1 MGRIVYSR
9 SANGTDPGVF
19 KEIKEKMGCEVTAKL
34 VEQYGGTTI
43 YIPQKIKTKH
53 PLCQLL
59 GWEISQQLSSE
70 FGGLLVD
77 INRDVALQRA
87 RRNKMIREDYAGGM
101 SLSAAA
107 LKYRLS
113 TRHIHKIINS

>member
-1 MGRIVYSR
+1 MRRIVYSR

-34 VEQYGGTTI
+34 VAQYGGTTI
-43 YIPQKIKTKH
+43 YIPQKIKIEH

-59 GWEISQQLSSE
+59 GREISQQLSSE

-77 INRDVALQRA
+77 INREVAEERA
-87 RRNKMIREDYAGGM
+87 RRNKMIREDHAAGM
-101 SLSAAA
+101 SQREAA
-107 LKYRLS
+107 LKYKLT
-113 TRHIHKIINS
+113 TRHIREITNS